1 MRISNRERRALSKRV
16 TLALVLRR
24 ERSQGKRWREPVR
37 PVPPERAGASGAQP
51 KDGAGSGGW
60 QANSA
65 PFSESADDL
74 EGQRQEERGREGY
87 RRKSQGLGA
96 EQGEMSSQA
105 LKEER
110 LRGQVPGRRIRS
122 PDLDVLR

>member
-1 MRISNRERRALSKRV
+1 MRISNRERCALSKRV

-24 ERSQGKRWREPVR
+24 ERSQGKSWREPVR
-37 PVPPERAGASGAQP
+37 PVPRERAGASGAQP
-51 KDGAGSGGW
+51 KDGAGGAGR

-74 EGQRQEERGREGY
+74 EGQRQEGRGREGY

-96 EQGEMSSQA
+96 C
-105 LKEER
+105 
-110 LRGQVPGRRIRS
+110 
-122 PDLDVLR
+122 